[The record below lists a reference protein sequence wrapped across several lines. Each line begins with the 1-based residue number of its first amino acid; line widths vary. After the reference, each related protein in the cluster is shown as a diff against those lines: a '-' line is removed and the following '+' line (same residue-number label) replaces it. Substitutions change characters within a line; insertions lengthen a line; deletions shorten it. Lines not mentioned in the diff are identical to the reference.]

1 MKSKRIITNLIVVLI
16 FLVGLSL
23 LLYPT
28 VSNYINTKNQS
39 YAIVSYDKNAA
50 QLDKEK
56 YEKIMADAR
65 EYNRT
70 MGTYQNNFA
79 LDESRTALYNSLLN
93 ISDDG
98 IMGYV
103 DIPCINCKLPIY
115 HGTNEAVLRVAIG
128 HVEWSSLPVGG
139 ESTHSVISGHRG
151 LPSAELL
158 THIDRLELG
167 DTFYINVLN
176 EKLEYRVDSIN
187 VVLPEDTSKLEIV
200 EGQDYVTLV
209 TCTPYGVNTHRLLVR
224 GTRIPYEEAEVL
236 VEEVMQEEPPKSSW
250 EQKYLQG
257 LLIGVFTALGL
268 AVAIVS
274 IIKIR
279 RKFSSPGRYATY
291 GGDRYER

>member
-65 EYNRT
+65 EYNRSI
-70 MGTYQNNFA
+70 GTYQNNFA

-209 TCTPYGVNTHRLLVR
+209 TCTPYGVNSHRLLVR
-224 GTRIPYEEAEVL
+224 GIRVNEGMPVYSDG
-236 VEEVMQEEPPKSSW
+236 Q
-250 EQKYLQG
+250 
-257 LLIGVFTALGL
+257 LLMSNEIKPVSNFYTVPIIVFIIA
-268 AVAIVS
+268 AIVS
-274 IIKIR
+274 VVYGIYRLMITIK
-279 RKFSSPGRYATY
+279 KKGGRINEKI
-291 GGDRYER
+291 D

>member
-209 TCTPYGVNTHRLLVR
+209 TCTPYGVNSHRLLVR
-224 GTRIPYEEAEVL
+224 GIRVNEGIPVYSDG
-236 VEEVMQEEPPKSSW
+236 Q
-250 EQKYLQG
+250 
-257 LLIGVFTALGL
+257 LLMSNEIKPVSNFYTVPIIVFIL
-268 AVAIVS
+268 AAIVS
-274 IIKIR
+274 VVYGIYRLMITIK
-279 RKFSSPGRYATY
+279 KK
-291 GGDRYER
+291 GGKNNEETN